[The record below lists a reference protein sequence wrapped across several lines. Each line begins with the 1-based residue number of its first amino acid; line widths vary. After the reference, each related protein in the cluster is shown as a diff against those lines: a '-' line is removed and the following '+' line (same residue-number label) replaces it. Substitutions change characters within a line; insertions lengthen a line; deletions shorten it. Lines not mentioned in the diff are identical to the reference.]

1 MQTANNKH
9 INNTPLEL
17 CDEHTSAIIDGAEV
31 ILSPDEY
38 AILKLIKQ
46 ADGAI
51 VHMHQIRNTF
61 EHHRKSD
68 AFLLNKTVNNLKRKL
83 GKGGSIIES
92 ILGIGYRIKTA
103 AHNRESQSL

>member
-1 MQTANNKH
+1 MQTANIKETNK
-9 INNTPLEL
+9 NPFEL

-31 ILSPDEY
+31 TLSPDEY

-51 VHMHQIRNTF
+51 VHMHQIRNAF

-68 AFLLNKTVNNLKRKL
+68 ALFLNKTVNNLKHKL
-83 GKGGSIIES
+83 GKGGKIIES
-92 ILGIGYRIKTA
+92 ILGIGYRLRIA
-103 AHNRESQSL
+103 ANNNENHSV